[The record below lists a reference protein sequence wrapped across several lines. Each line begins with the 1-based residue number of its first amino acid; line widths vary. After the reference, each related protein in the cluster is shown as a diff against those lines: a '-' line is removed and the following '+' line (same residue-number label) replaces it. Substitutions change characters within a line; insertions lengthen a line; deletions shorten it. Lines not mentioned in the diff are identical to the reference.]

1 MTRERNDGLQIV
13 LLGGVLVFIIGAII
27 ARVNPQGMSDFKQF
41 YYASRCLIEHHD
53 PYQESQLWAV
63 YAAEAGPVPSDPA
76 TLKWLHEILLCPNM
90 PTTFLF
96 MAPLALLP
104 WNAAVIVWMALIVA
118 SFFVAGY
125 LVWRVCADTAPRYS
139 AALVSLVFVTSG
151 VGLSIGNTA
160 ALVVGLCIIAVFCF
174 VSERFVWAGILCL
187 AVSLAIKP
195 HDAGIVWLYFLL
207 AGGVA
212 RRRALETLAVTALIA
227 LPAVLWISHVVPHW
241 PQELSANLH
250 AITSRGGQDDPGPH
264 SSGAFGVVMTANLQV
279 IFSRIKDDPGFY
291 NPVVYLLC
299 GLPLLLWAI
308 KTLRL
313 RYSPAHAWYALAAAV
328 PFAML
333 AVYHRFYDCRL
344 LLVAVPV
351 CVDLWWSRSPL
362 RWYALAVTLAGIIVT
377 GDLLWIVVFQFTKYS
392 GPSLGEAIIPAPI
405 VIAAMGVFYLWVYL
419 KRSIGEGSFLD
430 AAADVA

>member
-1 MTRERNDGLQIV
+1 MTRDRLDGLQIV
-13 LLGGVLVFIIGAII
+13 LLGGVLVFIVGVMI

-41 YYASRCLIEHHD
+41 YYATRCLIEHHD
-53 PYQESQLWAV
+53 PYQESQIWAV
-63 YAAEAGPVPSDPA
+63 YTAESGTVPSDTA

-104 WNAAVIVWMALIVA
+104 WNAAVTVWMALIVA

-125 LVWRVCADTAPRYS
+125 LVWRLCADTAPRYS
-139 AALVSLVFVTSG
+139 AALVFLLFITSG

-160 ALVVGLCIIAVFCF
+160 ALVVGLCVIAVCSF
-174 VSERFVWAGILCL
+174 VSERLVWAGVLCL

-207 AGGVA
+207 AGGAA
-212 RRRALETLAVTALIA
+212 RRRALQTLAITALIA
-227 LPAVLWISHVVPHW
+227 VPAVLWISHVVPHW

-279 IFSRIKDDPGFY
+279 IFSRIKDDPAFY

-299 GLPLLLWAI
+299 GVPLVLWAV
-308 KTLRL
+308 KTLRM
-313 RYSPAHAWYALAAAV
+313 RYSPTNAWYALAAAV

-333 AVYHRFYDCRL
+333 VVYHRFYDCRL
-344 LLVAVPV
+344 LLVAVPA
-351 CVDLWWSRSPL
+351 CVDLWWTRSPA

-377 GDLLWIVVFQFTKYS
+377 GDLLWIVIFHFTKYS
-392 GPSLGEAIIPAPI
+392 GLGVAILPAPI
-405 VIAAMGVFYLWVYL
+405 VMAVLGVFYLCIYL
-419 KRSIGEGSFLD
+419 HLPSVTNQM
-430 AAADVA
+430 A